1 MILYTADCGQKEK
14 TAECR
19 TEEAAATVRE
29 LCKAK
34 Y

>member
-1 MILYTADCGQKEK
+1 MILYTADYGREEQIAEHRTKET
-14 TAECR
+14 TA
-19 TEEAAATVRE
+19 AVRE

>member
-1 MILYTADCGQKEK
+1 MILYTADYGRKEQ

-19 TEEAAATVRE
+19 TEEVAVAVRE